1 VPNKV
6 LTRAIASLKKKA
18 AARRARWREACVAEQ
33 AKSAQRED
41 LAAFVD
47 RYLKL
52 RDQLARE
59 TVEWDAADRSLYIYA
74 VLRRYVARESGDDI
88 RGHASGCEVFRPSR

>member
-6 LTRAIASLKKKA
+6 LTRAIASLEKKA
-18 AARRARWREACVAEQ
+18 AARRARWKQTCAAEQ
-33 AKSAQRED
+33 AQRAQRDE
-41 LAAFVD
+41 LAAFVV

-52 RDQLARE
+52 RDQLAEE

-74 VLRRYVARESGDDI
+74 ALRAVR
-88 RGHASGCEVFRPSR
+88 RGRKRP